1 MRDFLSNCATSTVQG
16 LKSLKKKSL
25 IKNQDT
31 ISIKNTD
38 LRHSELRILV
48 ITVQSFRTCFGIS
61 NLANRS
67 LSCWTCFSISN
78 KTYYSYAKFVT
89 LETLKL
95 RSRIKRDS
103 TLFRTLLLL
112 FRVTEF
118 LKRDSTSLRTLLLLF
133 RVTIINF
140 FTPISCGN
148 LYRWRWFYRLI

>member
-1 MRDFLSNCATSTVQG
+1 MICIYWMFMRDFLSNCATSTAQG

-61 NLANRS
+61 NLVNRS

-112 FRVTEF
+112 FRVT
-118 LKRDSTSLRTLLLLF
+118 
-133 RVTIINF
+133 IINF
-140 FTPISCGN
+140 FTPISYGN

>member
-1 MRDFLSNCATSTVQG
+1 MFMRDFLSNCATSTAQG

-61 NLANRS
+61 NLVNRS
-67 LSCWTCFSISN
+67 FD
-78 KTYYSYAKFVT
+78 YDVQY
-89 LETLKL
+89 ETLKQ
-95 RSRIKRDS
+95 RSRIKRGS
-103 TLFRTLLLL
+103 TLF
-112 FRVTEF
+112 
-118 LKRDSTSLRTLLLLF
+118 RTLLLLF

-140 FTPISCGN
+140 FTPISYGN